1 MVLLLMLPYGI
12 LHQFSESLGLRM
24 TTKALLYCALYIVLP
39 NWVKQQHL
47 ICLICILSIWISHL
61 VRHQNK
67 PPLKYTH
74 RCFLVFS
81 LSASTD
87 LLVKTNVQSVIYLVL
102 SLHPASSCFHIASQ
116 LILDGSDVYS
126 I

>member
-12 LHQFSESLGLRM
+12 LHQFSESLGQRM
-24 TTKALLYCALYIVLP
+24 TTKALLYCALYIVIL

-74 RCFLVFS
+74 HCFLVFS
-81 LSASTD
+81 LIRLSASTD
-87 LLVKTNVQSVIYLVL
+87 LLVKKKKK
-102 SLHPASSCFHIASQ
+102 ASQ
-116 LILDGSDVYS
+116 
-126 I
+126 